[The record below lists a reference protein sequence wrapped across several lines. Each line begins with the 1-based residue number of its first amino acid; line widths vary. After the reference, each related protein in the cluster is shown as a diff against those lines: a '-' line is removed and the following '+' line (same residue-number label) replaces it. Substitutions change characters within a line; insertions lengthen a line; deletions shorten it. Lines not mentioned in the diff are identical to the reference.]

1 MRETRSFMI
10 KTDSTMLV
18 CDSTPGPWETTGG
31 FVRAK
36 SGAICKM
43 SHNSAIKYA
52 ADQGSIEDAAN
63 TALIAAAPELLNAVI
78 AAADYFH
85 AFVDPESAEGRL
97 AKVLKMTI
105 QKATGARAIKR

>member
-1 MRETRSFMI
+1 MRETERNTI
-10 KTDSTMLV
+10 KT
-18 CDSTPGPWETTGG
+18 TPGPWETTGG

-63 TALIAAAPELLNAVI
+63 AALIAAAPELLKAVI

-85 AFVDPESAEGRL
+85 GLTDPESAEVRL
-97 AKVLKMTI
+97 TKVLEMAI
-105 QKATGARAIKR
+105 QKATGK

>member
-1 MRETRSFMI
+1 MRGTKRSTI
-10 KTDSTMLV
+10 DT
-18 CDSTPGPWETTGG
+18 TPGPWATTGG

-52 ADQGSIEDAAN
+52 ADPGSIEDAAN
-63 TALIAAAPELLNAVI
+63 AALIAAAPELLSAVI

-85 AFVDPESAEGRL
+85 EFIDPESAEVRL
-97 AKVLKMTI
+97 AKVLEMTI
-105 QKATGARAIKR
+105 QKATGEQVR